1 MARARQSQAGAT
13 TRSRTRRTS
22 TATARRASPAP
33 TTAGAASAILAW
45 EDDPG
50 QPPVTRSPIDR
61 PAPNLS
67 PGSLPIRIKDPA
79 PPIGKH
85 PLGTPEFR
93 YWAAADALARAGE
106 LWTAFL
112 GGTTWQ
118 TASRPK
124 LPVAL
129 DEGTQLNAFYS
140 RNEGGEQPGLH
151 FFHGTALGTTL
162 FSGESPDVVCHEF
175 GHAVLDAVRPE
186 LWDAMAGEIAAFH
199 ESFGDMSA
207 MLTALRLPSFATR
220 LLTETGRRLACTS
233 RLSRLAEQLGWGIR
247 QCRPDA
253 VAPDCLREAANSFFY
268 QPPEQLPPQAPA
280 AQLSSEPH
288 SLSRVF
294 TAAFLNGL
302 AGMFFL
308 PVTQHDENGL
318 AAVANDAGRLL
329 IESIKASPVV
339 PTYFSQIAFHM
350 LVADQSLNSGK
361 YFQPLA
367 RGFLGHGILSLDAA
381 TGTIEPPAA
390 RTRAAAARDAQ
401 AAPLATITVPAARF
415 GLKDDL
421 QLVSAS
427 QPKRFAV
434 AGAAPDAGGVEPVD
448 HDTAAQGFFEDLVRR
463 GRVDFGD
470 FGSPAVEA
478 PDTRKTHVIVR
489 ERQRLILRRLYFDC
503 GFDCCG

>member
-1 MARARQSQAGAT
+1 MARARQSQARGT
-13 TRSRTRRTS
+13 TRRRT
-22 TATARRASPAP
+22 
-33 TTAGAASAILAW
+33 TTRAGAAPAAATGTSAILAW

-61 PAPNLS
+61 PAPDLS
-67 PGSLPIRIKDPA
+67 PGSLPIRIKDTA

-85 PLGTPEFR
+85 QVGTPEFR
-93 YWAAADALARAGE
+93 YWAAADALARAGAF
-106 LWTAFL
+106 WTTFL
-112 GGTTWQ
+112 GSTTWQ

-129 DEGTQLNAFYS
+129 DEGIQLNAFYS
-140 RNEGGEQPGLH
+140 RNDDGQQPGLH
-151 FFHGTALGTTL
+151 FFHSTVLGTTL

-199 ESFGDMSA
+199 ESFGDISA
-207 MLTALRLPSFATR
+207 ILNAVRLRSFATR
-220 LLTETGRRLACTS
+220 VLTETNGRLACTS

-247 QCRPDA
+247 QCRPDG
-253 VAPDCLREAANSFFY
+253 VAPDCLRDAANSFFY
-268 QPPEQLPPQAPA
+268 QPPEQLPPGAPS

-294 TAAFLNGL
+294 TAAFLDGL
-302 AGMFFL
+302 TGMFFTL
-308 PVTQHDENGL
+308 PLAQRDENGL
-318 AAVANDAGRLL
+318 AGIAADAGRLL
-329 IESIKASPVV
+329 IEGIKASPVV
-339 PTYFSQIAFHM
+339 PTYFSQIAIHI
-350 LVADQSLNSGK
+350 LQADQDLNGGK
-361 YFQPLA
+361 YLQPLA
-367 RGFLGHGILSLDAA
+367 RGFLFRGILSLDSL
-381 TGTIEPPAA
+381 TGPTPAEAPVA
-390 RTRAAAARDAQ
+390 RTRAARAAET
-401 AAPLATITVPAARF
+401 AALSTITVPAARF

-434 AGAAPDAGGVEPVD
+434 AGAAPDTGSVEPVD
-448 HDTAAQGFFEDLVRR
+448 TDTAAQGFFEDLVRR

-470 FGSPAVEA
+470 FGAPAVDA
-478 PDTRKTHVIVR
+478 PDTRKTHVVVR
-489 ERQRLILRRLYFDC
+489 ERQRLVLRRRYFDC

>member
-1 MARARQSQAGAT
+1 MARARKSQAGT
-13 TRSRTRRTS
+13 TTTPRRTRRTS
-22 TATARRASPAP
+22 TAAARRASPAP
-33 TTAGAASAILAW
+33 TTAGSASAILAW

-50 QPPVTRSPIDR
+50 QPPVTRAPIDR

-93 YWAAADALARAGE
+93 YWAGADALARAGE
-106 LWTAFL
+106 FWTTFL

-129 DEGTQLNAFYS
+129 DEGQQLNAFYS
-140 RNEGGEQPGLH
+140 RDDGGQQPGLH

-220 LLTETGRRLACTS
+220 LLTETSRRLACTS

-302 AGMFFL
+302 AGMF
-308 PVTQHDENGL
+308 VVQTHHDENAL
-318 AAVANDAGRLL
+318 ATVAGDAGRLL
-329 IESIKASPVV
+329 IEGIKAAPVV
-339 PTYFSQIAFHM
+339 PTYFSQVAIHM
-350 LVADQSLNSGK
+350 LQADQDLNGGK
-361 YFQPLA
+361 YLRPLA
-367 RGFLGHGILSLDAA
+367 LGFVGHGVLSLDSA
-381 TGTIEPPAA
+381 TGTIEVPVA
-390 RTRAAAARDAQ
+390 RTRAARAAQ

-434 AGAAPDAGGVEPVD
+434 AGAAPDVGGVEPVD
-448 HDTAAQGFFEDLVRR
+448 TDTAAQGFFEDLVRR

-470 FGSPAVEA
+470 FGAPAVEA
-478 PDTRKTHVIVR
+478 PDSRKTHVIVR
-489 ERQRLILRRLYFDC
+489 EQRRLVLRRRYFDC

>member
-13 TRSRTRRTS
+13 TQRRTRRTS
-22 TATARRASPAP
+22 AATARRASAAPA
-33 TTAGAASAILAW
+33 TSGGTSAILAW

-50 QPPVTRSPIDR
+50 PPPVTRTPVDR

-67 PGSLPIRIKDPA
+67 PGSLPIRIKDTA

-106 LWTAFL
+106 FWTTFL

-118 TASRPK
+118 TANRPK

-140 RNEGGEQPGLH
+140 RDDDGQQPGLH
-151 FFHGTALGTTL
+151 FFHGTVLGTTL

-207 MLTALRLPSFATR
+207 MLSALRLRSFATR
-220 LLTETGRRLACTS
+220 LLTESGGRVACTS

-294 TAAFLNGL
+294 TAAFLDGL

-308 PVTQHDENGL
+308 PTTQHDEDGL
-318 AAVANDAGRLL
+318 AAIAGDAGRLL
-329 IESIKASPVV
+329 IEGIKASPVV
-339 PTYFSQIAFHM
+339 PTYFSQIAIHM
-350 LVADQSLNSGK
+350 LLADQALNGGK
-361 YFQPLA
+361 YLQPLA
-367 RGFLGHGILSLDAA
+367 RGFLGHGILSLDSA
-381 TGTIEPPAA
+381 TGELTPPAAA
-390 RTRAAAARDAQ
+390 RTRAARAAE
-401 AAPLATITVPAARF
+401 AAPLATITVPGARF

-427 QPKRFAV
+427 QPKRLAV
-434 AGAAPDAGGVEPVD
+434 AGAARDLGGVEPVD
-448 HDTAAQGFFEDLVRR
+448 HDKAAQGFFEDLVRR

-470 FGSPAVEA
+470 FGVPSVDA

-489 ERQRLILRRLYFDC
+489 ERQRLVLRRRYFDC